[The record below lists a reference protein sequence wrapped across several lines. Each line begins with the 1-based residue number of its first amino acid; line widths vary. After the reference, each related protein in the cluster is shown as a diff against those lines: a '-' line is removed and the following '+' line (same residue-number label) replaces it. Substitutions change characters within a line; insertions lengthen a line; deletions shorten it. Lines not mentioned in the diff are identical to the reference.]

1 MEYLNN
7 YINFDLQYY
16 EFKRKK
22 SFIFLIIIASF
33 LIILLLNTNAVAQD
47 SGQWFREPVF
57 AGMFY
62 PSDKNTLSRQIDGYL
77 MDAEK
82 RQDRIKGHIFGL
94 VSPHAGYE
102 YSGGVAAYGF
112 SQLKGRSYK
121 TVIIIGT
128 SHQVPFRGISIY
140 PKGQWRT
147 PLGDVRIDE
156 ECVRALL
163 KECPQIKTY
172 TAPFVKE
179 HSLEVQIPFLQ
190 KVLGDFRIV
199 PLITGGIARDEYAL
213 YVNGIVNLL
222 KRNPKDILIVVSSD
236 MSHYHDYNTARSI
249 DDVTLKHIEN
259 MDVERLIEDMDAER
273 CELCGGHGVVLL
285 TMIAR
290 HMNGKAVLLKYA
302 NSGDVKGD
310 KQRVVGYSSFAFFYN
325 DGERILNKKSQEV
338 LLGIA
343 RKTLEEYVTRE
354 SIPRFDVKDKELL
367 EKRGAFVTLKK
378 RGELRGCIGYIQPLL
393 PLYKAVVDMTVA
405 AASKDMR
412 FIPVHKGE
420 LRDIKIEISVLTPL
434 RRITRLEE
442 IEVGR
447 HGIYIKKGDNS
458 GLLLPQ
464 VATEYN
470 WDREEFLRQT
480 CIKAGLY
487 RNAWKDKKT
496 EIYTFTAQVISE

>member
-1 MEYLNN
+1 
-7 YINFDLQYY
+7 
-16 EFKRKK
+16 
-22 SFIFLIIIASF
+22 
-33 LIILLLNTNAVAQD
+33 
-47 SGQWFREPVF
+47 
-57 AGMFY
+57 
-62 PSDKNTLSRQIDGYL
+62 
-77 MDAEK
+77 
-82 RQDRIKGHIFGL
+82 
-94 VSPHAGYE
+94 
-102 YSGGVAAYGF
+102 
-112 SQLKGRSYK
+112 
-121 TVIIIGT
+121 
-128 SHQVPFRGISIY
+128 
-140 PKGQWRT
+140 
-147 PLGDVRIDE
+147 
-156 ECVRALL
+156 
-163 KECPQIKTY
+163 
-172 TAPFVKE
+172 
-179 HSLEVQIPFLQ
+179 
-190 KVLGDFRIV
+190 
-199 PLITGGIARDEYAL
+199 
-213 YVNGIVNLL
+213 
-222 KRNPKDILIVVSSD
+222 
-236 MSHYHDYNTARSI
+236 
-249 DDVTLKHIEN
+249 
-259 MDVERLIEDMDAER
+259 
-273 CELCGGHGVVLL
+273 
-285 TMIAR
+285 
-290 HMNGKAVLLKYA
+290 
-302 NSGDVKGD
+302 
-310 KQRVVGYSSFAFFYN
+310 VGYSSFAFFYN